1 MSRPPMSENVEPMY
15 SKVITTLYPVLQRIT
30 FQDWTGM
37 ENIPR
42 EGGFVAASNH
52 ISNMDHFPLAHYLVA
67 TGRAPH
73 YLAKS
78 SLFKPPVVRQLLHG
92 TGQIPVYRG
101 TSRAT
106 SALSAATAALERGA
120 CVCVYPEG
128 TITREPDFW
137 PMVGKSG
144 AARLALESGAPLV
157 PLAIWGTR
165 DLMWPYRDKLPKLF
179 PRKLIHVAAGPAIDL
194 DDLRGGPLDAQKLRT
209 ATVRLMDEITRL
221 LAAIRH
227 EEAPATRFDP
237 RTQPWARGSGHPDG
251 TGTGKD
257 VQ

>member
-15 SKVITTLYPVLQRIT
+15 SKVITTLYPVLERIT
-30 FQDWTGM
+30 LRDWTGV

-42 EGGFVAASNH
+42 DGGFVAASNH

-67 TGRAPH
+67 AGRAPH
-73 YLAKS
+73 FLAKS
-78 SLFKPPVVRQLLHG
+78 SLFKPPVVRQILHG

-101 TSRAT
+101 TARAT
-106 SALSAATAALERGA
+106 SALSAATDALARGA

-144 AARLALESGAPLV
+144 AARLALESGVPLV

-165 DLMWPYRDKLPKLF
+165 EMMWPYRDKLPKLL
-179 PRKLIHVAAGPAIDL
+179 PRKLIHVTAGPAIDL
-194 DDLRGGPLDAQKLRT
+194 DDLRDGSLDAPQLRT
-209 ATVRLMDEITRL
+209 ATVRLMDAITGL
-221 LAAIRH
+221 LEDIRH
-227 EEAPATRFDP
+227 EEAPKSRFDP
-237 RTQPWARGSGHPDG
+237 RTQQPARGPGRTDD
-251 TGTGKD
+251 TTKD
-257 VQ
+257 VK